1 MKAPVEVFRFCPRCG
16 EPLPA
21 GKRGNSIECA
31 ACGLLYFLNAV
42 VAAGAI
48 IVDDGGRAL
57 FLRRAKEPGK
67 GKLGLPGGF
76 ADIGETAEENLRR
89 EVREEINIELTS
101 LEFLCSSPNP
111 YEYRGVTY
119 PVLDLFFT
127 ARPTSLDTF
136 AVREESESC
145 CWLAPEEIRL
155 ADIAFPSVRAAVS
168 CWLERQRGFGSAG
181 GEHAR

>member
-1 MKAPVEVFRFCPRCG
+1 MNAPIELFRFCPRCG
-16 EPLPA
+16 KALPG
-21 GKRGNSIECA
+21 GKRANFIECG

-48 IVDDGGRAL
+48 IVDDRGRAL
-57 FLRRAKEPGK
+57 FLRRAKDPGK

-89 EVREEINIELTS
+89 EVREEINIELAS

-127 ARPTSLDTF
+127 ARAKSLDAF
-136 AVREESESC
+136 KVLEEAEGY
-145 CWLAPEEIRL
+145 CWLAPDEVCL
-155 ADIAFPSVRAAVS
+155 DDIAFPSVRAAVS
-168 CWLERQRGFGSAG
+168 RWLEKQRVRAG
-181 GEHAR
+181 

>member
-1 MKAPVEVFRFCPRCG
+1 MNAPIELFHFCPRCG
-16 EPLPA
+16 KPLPD
-21 GKRGNSIECA
+21 GKRANFIECS

-48 IVDDGGRAL
+48 IVDDCGRAL
-57 FLRRAKEPGK
+57 FLRRSKDPGK

-127 ARPTSLDTF
+127 ARAQSLDTLK
-136 AVREESESC
+136 VLEEAEGY

-155 ADIAFPSVRAAVS
+155 DDIAFPSVRAAVS
-168 CWLERQRGFGSAG
+168 RWLESQRARAG
-181 GEHAR
+181 AKN